1 MQFENQNI
9 RDLISQFKT
18 FSVEGFNIFA
28 QGQDDLPHLICACP
42 NKHFARAIQS
52 LLTIAKQA
60 HNQICGDAEGGDLVV
75 PSNESTSVLQV
86 YEDTVMTLLDPGEE
100 FPH

>member
-1 MQFENQNI
+1 
-9 RDLISQFKT
+9 
-18 FSVEGFNIFA
+18 
-28 QGQDDLPHLICACP
+28 
-42 NKHFARAIQS
+42 

-60 HNQICGDAEGGDLVV
+60 HARIYGDTESGGVVV

-86 YEDTVMTLLDPGEE
+86 YEDIVMTLLDPGEE